1 MNKIN
6 KVKFFLV
13 AATLIGGMASAGAE
27 EAFDWGGDPNG
38 EIGVPGTSVVDS
50 AVDNPLPV
58 NCHDCEIASRDAS
71 PRSSLFEA
79 RGATAAGQGAG
90 SASDAEQ

>member
-1 MNKIN
+1 MKKIN

-13 AATLIGGMASAGAE
+13 AATLVGGISSAVAE

-38 EIGVPGTSVVDS
+38 EIGAPGTSVVDS
-50 AVDNPLPV
+50 AIDTPVAV
-58 NCHDCEIASRDAS
+58 NCHDCEIATRDGS

-79 RGATAAGQGAG
+79 RGATAAGKGDG
-90 SASDAEQ
+90 SASDAKQ

>member
-13 AATLIGGMASAGAE
+13 AATLIASAPAAAQE
-27 EAFDWGGDPNG
+27 FDWGGDPNG

-50 AVDNPLPV
+50 AIDNPLLV
-58 NCHDCEIASRDAS
+58 NCHDCEIAARDGS
-71 PRSSLFEA
+71 PRTSLFEA
-79 RGATAAGQGAG
+79 RGSTAAGQSG
-90 SASDAEQ
+90 SDVDAKQ

>member
-13 AATLIGGMASAGAE
+13 AATLISGISTATAE

-38 EIGVPGTSVVDS
+38 EIGAPGTSVVDS
-50 AVDNPLPV
+50 AVDKPVPV
-58 NCHDCEIASRDAS
+58 NCHDCEIAARAGI
-71 PRSSLFEA
+71 PLNSLFEA
-79 RGATAAGQGAG
+79 RGAAAAAGSSGG
-90 SASDAEQ
+90 EDAKQ